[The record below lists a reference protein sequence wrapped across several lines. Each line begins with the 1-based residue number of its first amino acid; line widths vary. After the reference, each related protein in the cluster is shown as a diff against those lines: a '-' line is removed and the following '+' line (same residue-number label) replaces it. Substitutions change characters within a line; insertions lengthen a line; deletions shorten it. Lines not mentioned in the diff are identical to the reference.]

1 LKTIQSNSTCDGFG
15 LSWELVGK
23 CVYFMI
29 HGEKVYTIMGVSK
42 GKLASKTFV
51 VMGIF

>member
-15 LSWELVGK
+15 LSWELVEK

-29 HGEKVYTIMGVSK
+29 RGEKIYTIIGVSK
-42 GKLASKTFV
+42 GRLASKNFV